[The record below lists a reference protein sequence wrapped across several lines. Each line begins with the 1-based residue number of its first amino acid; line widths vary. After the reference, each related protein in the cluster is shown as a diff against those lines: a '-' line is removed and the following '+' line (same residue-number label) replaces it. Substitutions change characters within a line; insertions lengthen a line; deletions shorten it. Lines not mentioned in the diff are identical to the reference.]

1 MEDELH
7 FFQSWWKILRKYW
20 NPPAVTDNSKQANEF
35 WYLLDQECIRLSNTY
50 KANSLFY
57 PFAFKMSLELINEIT
72 RRSKELH
79 KKERC

>member
-35 WYLLDQECIRLSNTY
+35 WYLT
-50 KANSLFY
+50 
-57 PFAFKMSLELINEIT
+57 
-72 RRSKELH
+72 
-79 KKERC
+79 